1 MSPKRAGSR
10 RARRSRFILPV
21 IARSCVALTAII
33 VAGGTLALGVS
44 AAVQPNIVF
53 ILADDLDRAT
63 TAVQPAVMPNLMQLV
78 AKAGAEAV
86 YAVGLPDGRGVAL
99 KISDGSPRARA
110 VAMAGVLM
118 RLGFDHDL
126 LSEQASAPVLGHGER
141 VGEIRPVA
149 GTLARLA
156 T

>member
-1 MSPKRAGSR
+1 MLRHCMR

-78 AKAGAEAV
+78 AKAGADFSRAYV
-86 YAVGLPDGRGVAL
+86 QVPLCAPSRAAFMSGLLPHRT
-99 KISDGSPRARA
+99 
-110 VAMAGVLM
+110 
-118 RLGFDHDL
+118 
-126 LSEQASAPVLGHGER
+126 PVR
-141 VGEIRPVA
+141 
-149 GTLARLA
+149 
-156 T
+156 